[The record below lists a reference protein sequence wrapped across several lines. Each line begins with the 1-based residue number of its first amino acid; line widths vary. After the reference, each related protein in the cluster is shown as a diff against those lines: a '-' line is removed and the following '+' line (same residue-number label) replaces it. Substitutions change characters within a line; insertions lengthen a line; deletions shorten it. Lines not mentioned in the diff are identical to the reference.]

1 MIAVDGYSTDMI
13 PGKIFT
19 YICQLR
25 IGLRIRAPSASLI
38 GYLPIRRWPINTLV
52 LPTGP
57 YQSNTHQLQSCL
69 DAAKEARLRE
79 SQRPAHPGPD
89 FSSQLDVSTVSSARA
104 TMPSV

>member
-1 MIAVDGYSTDMI
+1 MPAPDRTPDQSPVRVPDWLLTLWPIAS
-13 PGKIFT
+13 
-19 YICQLR
+19 
-25 IGLRIRAPSASLI
+25 
-38 GYLPIRRWPINTLV
+38 PILSGTINTLV
-52 LPTGP
+52 SAGKFHIP
-57 YQSNTHQLQSCL
+57 SNTHLLQSCL